1 MYFFL
6 MNLRRQDIWDKITIA
21 PIISIYIKQKLL
33 VVTTCS
39 AEMIGNLSN
48 IEASYIGKH
57 FFGYILTEMIVSLTA
72 AKTGDEQKTSVW
84 DFIYV

>member
-1 MYFFL
+1 
-6 MNLRRQDIWDKITIA
+6 
-21 PIISIYIKQKLL
+21 
-33 VVTTCS
+33 
-39 AEMIGNLSN
+39 MIGNLSN

-84 DFIYV
+84 DFVYV